1 MMQIPKGKTQYKL
14 GTILII
20 VAFFVWGL
28 ISSGVATADVY
39 TDSAHG
45 NTTYGVNRSGTGY
58 TTGAC
63 AHCHDTFDSS
73 ICGQP
78 GHPYMLFVNNDNSF
92 CTKCHDNTTT
102 YATTAIVNRSYSYRA
117 GGWTADSVDDIL
129 ETFSFTSPGSSHDLD
144 DITTF
149 ITGKWSYTAASN
161 PCTACHNQHMAQ
173 GDPLNSPN
181 DPKSPGARGSL
192 LARPGQHDT
201 PPWGLWGDDTSE
213 RMNAYTSNYQ
223 APYRFSSTTTYEP
236 DGDNTTDGS
245 NLTDFNTF
253 CTDCH
258 NTTNTIY
265 STSHERDLR
274 SIDWDQEKHGKRNA
288 DDFLSTLSPYTGS
301 AGDYVLSC
309 LDCHEPHGSPNVTL
323 IRGEANGDI
332 VGSITTIDSSGCLD
346 DTDHNIELANLCS
359 RCHNSDWESVHHY
372 TGMGECP
379 SDSDKPY
386 KQDKCSSC
394 HGTKSDGGMD
404 DGGMDGGDMDM
415 EAINCNCCHY
425 HGSSRSDCDCA
436 PYIRPTF

>member
-1 MMQIPKGKTQYKL
+1 MQITKSKTRYMPS
-14 GTILII
+14 TILII
-20 VAFFVWGL
+20 VALFVWGL

-45 NTTYGVNRSGTGY
+45 NTSYGVKRSGTGY

-63 AHCHDTFDSS
+63 DHCHDTFDPA
-73 ICGQP
+73 ICGQE
-78 GHPYMLFVNNDNSF
+78 GHPYMLFVDNDNSF

-117 GGWTADSVDDIL
+117 GGWTDDTVNDIDEAFRL
-129 ETFSFTSPGSSHDLD
+129 LSSHSLS
-144 DITTF
+144 DISTF
-149 ITGKWSYTAASN
+149 ITGKWKYTVDSN
-161 PCTACHNQHMAQ
+161 PCIACHNQHMAQ
-173 GDPLNSPN
+173 GDPPNSPN
-181 DPKSPGARGSL
+181 AAKSPGTRGWP

-223 APYRFSSTTTYEP
+223 APYRYGSTTTYEP
-236 DGDNTTDGS
+236 DGSATTDGS

-265 STSHERDLR
+265 STALVRNLR
-274 SIDWDQEKHGKRNA
+274 HIDWDNEKHGKGNA
-288 DDFLSTLSPYTGS
+288 DHFLSTLPPYTGS
-301 AGDYVLSC
+301 PGDYVLSC
-309 LDCHEPHGSPNVTL
+309 LDCHDPHGSPNVTL
-323 IRGEANGDI
+323 IRGEVNGDV

-346 DTDHNIELANLCS
+346 DTDHNIELAYLCT
-359 RCHNSDWESVHHY
+359 RCHNSDWESVHHF

-386 KQDKCSSC
+386 QKEQCASC
-394 HGTKSDGGMD
+394 HGTMSGGGKDGDGMD
-404 DGGMDGGDMDM
+404 SGGMDM

-425 HGSSRSDCDCA
+425 HGSYRGDCDCL
-436 PYIRPTF
+436 PYTRRTF